1 MPVWQRQEVQALLSE
16 AARRDQITGTTA
28 AGKGAEVSGYAQ
40 PFVIDAMRKAGLRP
54 EYIHAYERVGHLI
67 TKSNR
72 AVIPTEI
79 VEAWDAAVEEYKQ
92 EHSEESTNG

>member
-1 MPVWQRQEVQALLSE
+1 
-16 AARRDQITGTTA
+16 
-28 AGKGAEVSGYAQ
+28 VSGYAQ